1 MESHDSFANVVSNE
15 DISLYSYTITKDGS
29 FVILCLPVFC
39 HQHHLVTIYMWIPT
53 IEFYD
58 QLKYAAL
65 LSGTAVV
72 HGQQRAYFFYN
83 KNTG

>member
-1 MESHDSFANVVSNE
+1 MESHDSFTNAVSQLYND
-15 DISLYSYTITKDGS
+15 DISLYSYAITKDGS
-29 FVILCLPVFC
+29 FVILCLPVFF
-39 HQHHLVTIYMWIPT
+39 HYHHLVTIYMWIPT

-72 HGQQRAYFFYN
+72 HGQQYI
-83 KNTG
+83 KNIG